1 MAQYPP
7 GTVKLNRSAF
17 NKIRKSEGVKALMQE
32 LGDEMAFDAGM
43 GFEATT
49 TSRQF
54 GRRAHTYVTAVTYDA
69 REAESRDR
77 VLTQALA
84 QMVL

>member
-1 MAQYPP
+1 MAKYPP

-17 NKIRKSEGVKALMQE
+17 NKIRKSDEVKALMQE
-32 LGDEMAFDAGM
+32 LGDEMAWDAGM

-69 REAESRDR
+69 RVAEAKDH

-84 QMVL
+84 GMAQ